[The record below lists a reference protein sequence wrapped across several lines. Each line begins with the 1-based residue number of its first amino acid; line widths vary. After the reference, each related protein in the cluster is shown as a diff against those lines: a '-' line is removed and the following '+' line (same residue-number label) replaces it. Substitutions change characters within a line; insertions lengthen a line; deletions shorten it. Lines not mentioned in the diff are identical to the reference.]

1 MKKILFTAIIMLLCL
16 SFVSCRTNN
25 KINFLSYQAYPFDAH
40 GILTYDGAEYEVLIT
55 VQRAGDVI
63 LQIIKP
69 DILSDTVFELN
80 GGEVIVKAGEL
91 TQTINDGGYSA
102 SDGILLSAYMFSLSG
117 NNFSKAGIITEAGVK
132 YSYAEYAV
140 PCGSVTV
147 FIQNGL
153 SSPEK
158 LTATLNG
165 HEFSFVFM
173 NES

>member
-91 TQTINDGGYSA
+91 TQTINDGGYF
-102 SDGILLSAYMFSLSG
+102 GIY
-117 NNFSKAGIITEAGVK
+117 
-132 YSYAEYAV
+132 
-140 PCGSVTV
+140 V
-147 FIQNGL
+147 FPIG
-153 SSPEK
+153 K
-158 LTATLNG
+158 
-165 HEFSFVFM
+165 
-173 NES
+173 